1 MPLHLLEELLLPEEL
16 QKSQVRSVSMMDL
29 SLVPK
34 EGLEML
40 SHLEEEGWKFK
51 DLNDIFTC
59 FLVPEVSID
68 YT

>member
-16 QKSQVRSVSMMDL
+16 QKSQVRSVSMTDL

-40 SHLEEEGWKFK
+40 SHLEEEVETQG
-51 DLNDIFTC
+51 
-59 FLVPEVSID
+59 PE
-68 YT
+68 